1 MTDRRSR
8 PHPHVPE
15 PVPLEWYWIKPGP
28 WENPTPEMEKVMNE
42 EGAER
47 RKPFMSGMSTAA
59 ATPEVATRADEST
72 HTSTPWR
79 MMRRRM
85 RMRMGMR

>member
-15 PVPLEWYWIKPGP
+15 PVPIEWFWIKPGP
-28 WENPTPEMEKVMNE
+28 WENPTPEMEKLMNE

-47 RKPFMSGMSTAA
+47 RKPFMSGATTAA
-59 ATPEVATRADEST
+59 TTPE
-72 HTSTPWR
+72 
-79 MMRRRM
+79 
-85 RMRMGMR
+85 